1 MLKGFAGT
9 SGESSAEDLRV
20 GGPARET
27 TEDESRRRRARWA
40 WVGGLAALA
49 IVLFFVYLRLSRTYA
64 ATSDGA
70 DQALQGW
77 DMLHGNWLLR
87 GWTIADVTY
96 YTTEVPEYALVE
108 LFRGLRADDVHIAGA
123 ATYTL
128 LVLAAGL
135 LARGRSTGR
144 EGLIRFA
151 VAAGIMIA
159 PQFGNATHLLLS
171 QPDHLG
177 TSLPVLLV
185 FLMLDR
191 APRRWYIPV
200 AAGVALTWVVIGD
213 RVALLTAAVP
223 LAVVCAARVLFAML
237 RYRKSLASQWYEL
250 SLVAAS
256 VVSFAAAELAVR
268 LIGALHGYKITP
280 VLSARI
286 IMLQFLPIHV
296 QATVGGIRNMY
307 GADFIH
313 ISQNG
318 PFGPQLGGLPLSVGV
333 ALAALHFVGLALAVF
348 GFFRAFRY
356 FFDPADLI
364 SPVLATGIVI
374 NLAAY
379 VPSIVSARIWDARE
393 IVAVLPFGAVLA
405 GRMVPGT
412 LAGLPRRVKQALA
425 FVGVG
430 VLACYLAGLGFG
442 AAQSPQA
449 DNEEAVIPWLEAHH
463 LTSGLGL
470 YPEANLIVMD
480 SGGRVAIRDVVWQS
494 TGNAARAFESKTSW
508 YNPKQSYANFVLT
521 NSADQWG
528 MDGGGPGRLAS
539 MIPRSAIAALHAGRP
554 AHVYHYKTFTIMVWN
569 HNLLNDLTGKP
580 TSQSGKICASDCV

>member
-1 MLKGFAGT
+1 
-9 SGESSAEDLRV
+9 
-20 GGPARET
+20 
-27 TEDESRRRRARWA
+27 
-40 WVGGLAALA
+40 
-49 IVLFFVYLRLSRTYA
+49 
-64 ATSDGA
+64 
-70 DQALQGW
+70 
-77 DMLHGNWLLR
+77 MLHGNWLLR

-96 YTTEVPEYALVE
+96 YTTEVPEYAIIE

-151 VAAGIMIA
+151 LAAGIMIA

-213 RVALLTAAVP
+213 RVALLTAAGP
-223 LAVVCAARVLFAML
+223 LAVVCAARVLFAVL
-237 RYRKSLASQWYEL
+237 RHRKSLASQWYEL

-256 VVSFAAAELAVR
+256 VVSFGAAELAVR
-268 LIGALHGYKITP
+268 LIRALHGYQITP
-280 VLSARI
+280 VLSARMA
-286 IMLQFLPIHV
+286 MLQFLPNHV

-374 NLAAY
+374 NVAAY
-379 VPSIVSARIWDARE
+379 VPSIISAGIWDARE

-405 GRMVPGT
+405 GRMVPPQ
-412 LAGLPRRVKQALA
+412 LARLPRRVKQALA

-508 YNPKQSYANFVLT
+508 YNPKQTYANFVLT

-539 MIPRSAIAALHAGRP
+539 MIARNAITALHAGPP

>member
-1 MLKGFAGT
+1 MA
-9 SGESSAEDLRV
+9 
-20 GGPARET
+20 
-27 TEDESRRRRARWA
+27 EDESRRRRARWA

-49 IVLFFVYLRLSRTYA
+49 LVLFFIYLRLSRTYA

-96 YTTEVPEYALVE
+96 YTTEVPEYAIIE
-108 LFRGLRADDVHIAGA
+108 AFRGLRADDVHIAGA

-151 VAAGIMIA
+151 LAAGIMIA

-213 RVALLTAAVP
+213 RVALLTAAGP

-237 RYRKSLASQWYEL
+237 RYGKSLASQWYEL

-256 VVSFAAAELAVR
+256 VLSFAAAELAVR
-268 LIGALHGYKITP
+268 LIGALHGYQITP
-280 VLSARI
+280 VLSARMA
-286 IMLQFLPIHV
+286 MLQFLPVHV

-313 ISQNG
+313 ISQNSL
-318 PFGPQLGGLPLSVGV
+318 FGPQLGGLPLSVGV

-356 FFDPADLI
+356 FFDPADLV

-374 NLAAY
+374 NVAAY
-379 VPSIVSARIWDARE
+379 VPSIVSLRIWDARE

-412 LAGLPRRVKQALA
+412 LARLPRPVKPALA
-425 FVGVG
+425 CAATA

-449 DNEEAVIPWLEAHH
+449 DHVQAAIPWLEAHH

-494 TGNAARAFESKTSW
+494 TGNHARAFESKTSW
-508 YNPKQSYANFVLT
+508 YDPRQSYANFVLT
-521 NSADQWG
+521 NSADQYG

-539 MIPRSAIAALHAGRP
+539 MIPRSAIAALHAGPP
-554 AHVYHYKTFTIMVWN
+554 AHVYHYKWFTIMVWN

>member
-49 IVLFFVYLRLSRTYA
+49 LVLFFVYLRLSRTYA

-96 YTTEVPEYALVE
+96 YTTEVPEYAIIE

-151 VAAGIMIA
+151 LAAGIMIA

-200 AAGVALTWVVIGD
+200 AAGVALTWIVIGD
-213 RVALLTAAVP
+213 RVALLTAAAP
-223 LAVVCAARVLFAML
+223 LAVVCAARVLSATI
-237 RYRKSLASQWYEL
+237 RYGKSLASQWYEL

-268 LIGALHGYKITP
+268 LIGALHGYQITP
-280 VLSARI
+280 VQSAKLANLHFLS
-286 IMLQFLPIHV
+286 LHV
-296 QATVGGIRNMY
+296 WATVGGIRNMY

-313 ISQNG
+313 ISRNW

-333 ALAALHFVGLALAVF
+333 ALAALHFVGLALAVW

-356 FFDPADLI
+356 FFDPADLV
-364 SPVLATGIVI
+364 SPVLATGIVV
-374 NLAAY
+374 NVAAY
-379 VPSIVSARIWDARE
+379 VPSVVSLRIWDARE

-412 LAGLPRRVKQALA
+412 LARLPRRVKPALA

-494 TGNAARAFESKTSW
+494 DDDASARVRIKDRLVRPPGKLRQLRPDQQRRPVEHGRRRPRWPGLYDPAQRHRGAARRAARARLPLQDVHHHGLE
-508 YNPKQSYANFVLT
+508 PQSAERPEGQ
-521 NSADQWG
+521 AD
-528 MDGGGPGRLAS
+528 
-539 MIPRSAIAALHAGRP
+539 
-554 AHVYHYKTFTIMVWN
+554 
-569 HNLLNDLTGKP
+569 
-580 TSQSGKICASDCV
+580 

>member
-1 MLKGFAGT
+1 MA
-9 SGESSAEDLRV
+9 
-20 GGPARET
+20 
-27 TEDESRRRRARWA
+27 EDESRRRRARWA
-40 WVGGLAALA
+40 WIGGLAALA
-49 IVLFFVYLRLSRTYA
+49 LVLFFVYLRLSRTYA

-96 YTTEVPEYALVE
+96 YTTEVPEYAIIE
-108 LFRGLRADDVHIAGA
+108 AFRGLRADDVHIAGA

-135 LARGRSTGR
+135 LARGRSKGR

-151 VAAGIMIA
+151 LAAGIMIA

-200 AAGVALTWVVIGD
+200 AAGVALTWIVIGD
-213 RVALLTAAVP
+213 RVALLTAAGP

-237 RYRKSLASQWYEL
+237 RHRKSLASQWYEL

-256 VVSFAAAELAVR
+256 VVSFAVAELAVR

-280 VLSARI
+280 VASARM

-313 ISQNG
+313 ISQNS

-333 ALAALHFVGLALAVF
+333 ALAALHFVGLALAVW

-356 FFDPADLI
+356 FFDPADLV

-374 NLAAY
+374 NVAAY

-405 GRMVPGT
+405 GRMVPPQ
-412 LAGLPRRVKQALA
+412 LARLPRRIKPALA
-425 FVGVG
+425 CAAAA

-494 TGNAARAFESKTSW
+494 TGNHARAFESKTSW
-508 YNPKQSYANFVLT
+508 YDPRQSYANFVLT

-539 MIPRSAIAALHAGRP
+539 MISRCAIAALHAGPP

-569 HNLLNDLTGKP
+569 HNLLENLGKTP
-580 TSQSGKICASDCV
+580 SVQPGQIPCTRDCA

>member
-40 WVGGLAALA
+40 WVGGLAGLA

-151 VAAGIMIA
+151 LAAGIMIA

-213 RVALLTAAVP
+213 RVALLTAVGP

-268 LIGALHGYKITP
+268 LIGALHGYQITP
-280 VLSARI
+280 VLSARMA
-286 IMLQFLPIHV
+286 MLQFLPIHV

-313 ISQNG
+313 ISRNW

-333 ALAALHFVGLALAVF
+333 ALAALHFVGLALAVW

-356 FFDPADLI
+356 FFDPANLV

-374 NLAAY
+374 NVAAY
-379 VPSIVSARIWDARE
+379 VPSIVSAQDMGRQGDRGRAAVRRRPGGAHGPRDAGQAAAAGQAGTGIRGGGRPCLLSGRSWLRGRPVAAGGQRGGGHSLAGGTPPHQRAGPLPRGE
-393 IVAVLPFGAVLA
+393 PHRDGQRGPRRDQGCGVAVH
-405 GRMVPGT
+405 R
-412 LAGLPRRVKQALA
+412 
-425 FVGVG
+425 
-430 VLACYLAGLGFG
+430 
-442 AAQSPQA
+442 QSPRGVRIKDVLVRPPAKLRQLRP
-449 DNEEAVIPWLEAHH
+449 DQQRRPVGH
-463 LTSGLGL
+463 
-470 YPEANLIVMD
+470 
-480 SGGRVAIRDVVWQS
+480 GRR
-494 TGNAARAFESKTSW
+494 R
-508 YNPKQSYANFVLT
+508 
-521 NSADQWG
+521 
-528 MDGGGPGRLAS
+528 
-539 MIPRSAIAALHAGRP
+539 PRSAWPL
-554 AHVYHYKTFTIMVWN
+554 
-569 HNLLNDLTGKP
+569 
-580 TSQSGKICASDCV
+580 

>member
-1 MLKGFAGT
+1 
-9 SGESSAEDLRV
+9 
-20 GGPARET
+20 
-27 TEDESRRRRARWA
+27 
-40 WVGGLAALA
+40 
-49 IVLFFVYLRLSRTYA
+49 
-64 ATSDGA
+64 
-70 DQALQGW
+70 
-77 DMLHGNWLLR
+77 
-87 GWTIADVTY
+87 VTY
-96 YTTEVPEYALVE
+96 YTTEVPEYAIIE

-123 ATYTL
+123 ITYTL

-177 TSLPVLLV
+177 TSVPLLLM

-200 AAGVALTWVVIGD
+200 AAGVVLTWVVIAD
-213 RVALLTAAVP
+213 RVALLTAAGP
-223 LAVVCAARVLFAML
+223 LAVVCAARVLYAIL
-237 RYRKSLASQWYEL
+237 RHRKSLASQWYEL

-256 VVSFAAAELAVR
+256 VVSFGAAELTVR
-268 LIGALHGYKITP
+268 LIGAMNGYKITP
-280 VLSARI
+280 VASARM
-286 IMLQFLPIHV
+286 IMLQFLPHHI

-307 GADFIH
+307 GADYVH
-313 ISQNG
+313 ISQNS

-333 ALAALHFVGLALAVF
+333 ALAALHFIGLGLAVW

-356 FFDPADLI
+356 FFDPGDLV

-374 NLAAY
+374 NVAAY

-393 IVAVLPFGAVLA
+393 IVALLPFGAVLA

-412 LAGLPRRVKQALA
+412 LAGLPRRVKPVLA
-425 FVGVG
+425 CAAGA

-508 YNPKQSYANFVLT
+508 YDPKQSYANFVLT

-528 MDGGGPGRLAS
+528 MDGGGPGRMAS
-539 MIPRSAIAALHAGRP
+539 LITRSAIAALHAGPP

-569 HNLLNDLTGKP
+569 HNLLNDLTGTP
-580 TSQSGKICASDCV
+580 TSQSGQPCTSDCV